1 MRLVCILC
9 NERDC
14 RNACK
19 FCGAQSEQRHIDQGG
34 YQSGN
39 KHGSEVVNGIN
50 TSPLVPL
57 GGGGEKLVWRKSTGL
72 FNTLAACSVNSSH
85 PLGNPAVV

>member
-1 MRLVCILC
+1 MQVLWCPKRAKAH
-9 NERDC
+9 R
-14 RNACK
+14 
-19 FCGAQSEQRHIDQGG
+19 SGG

-57 GGGGEKLVWRKSTGL
+57 GGGGEKLVWRKSTEL

>member
-1 MRLVCILC
+1 MRETAEMHASSVVPKASKGTSI
-9 NERDC
+9 
-14 RNACK
+14 
-19 FCGAQSEQRHIDQGG
+19 GGG

-57 GGGGEKLVWRKSTGL
+57 GGGGEKLVCRKSTEL
-72 FNTLAACSVNSSH
+72 FNTLAACSVNSSR